1 MHELPVTEGILRIA
15 REHAAKAGAKRIVA
29 IHLRI
34 GDMAGFIND
43 SIQFY
48 IDMLTPGTIAEGV
61 TLHFH
66 RVSTRF
72 QCWECDLEFEPEGK
86 DWRCPHCGAN
96 GGKVIAGKEFF
107 VESIEIE

>member
-1 MHELPVTEGILRIA
+1 MHELPVTEDILRIA
-15 REHAAKAGAKRIVA
+15 VEHAEKAGATRITD
-29 IHLRI
+29 IHLVI
-34 GDMAGFIND
+34 GDMAGFVND

-48 IDMLTPGTIAEGV
+48 VDLLTPGTITEGV

-66 RVSTRF
+66 RIPTRF
-72 QCWECDLEFEPEGK
+72 QCWECSHEFEPDGE
-86 DWRCPHCGAN
+86 DWRCPNCGET